1 MINKTSSQFIRKSWL
16 SVSIEFE
23 HAKYN
28 FIILAFIRF
37 HLDEN
42 SIDNSGLS
50 HLIKGEWR

>member
-28 FIILAFIRF
+28 FVILAFIRI

-42 SIDNSGLS
+42 NIDNSGLS